1 MSAGDIKMSRDRK
14 RKLHPAYFMF
24 LGFFLIAV
32 LLSSCGR
39 EEMPVSTGRLEES
52 GGRTWTLDEH
62 ARVLSDLT
70 AGETSLSVA
79 ELSDYAMD
87 IALTYDAETNKLCY
101 SLDMP
106 LIPSSDDAYLYLFA
120 AEIWEADAD
129 VLLEEPVTRGRKD
142 REWETFFP
150 YRESYLFARFIPAL
164 KIDDSFVQVGKSVYL
179 SNPEALAE
187 NQDDYPELGSKKGI
201 LLDPTMLAT
210 RELTELGAKHAI
222 YNIPLSHIMG
232 ETADQT
238 FPTITYTYRGKNYL
252 FNGAAI
258 NGYDG
263 LFTYLSDIGMSSTA
277 VVLND
282 WNEEHLELI
291 HPEARKQE
299 DSAYYYMFNTAEE
312 NGTRTLEAVASF
324 LAERYSSGA
333 HGMIH
338 SWVIAN
344 EINQNRVWNYMDTQ
358 DVVHYA
364 ETFEKSMRI
373 FYQAVKSHYAGGRIY
388 FSIDHAWNSN
398 EGDNRS
404 FFNGRDVLEAI
415 NGAALAHGNY
425 DWGIAIHPYPE
436 PLTRVNYWSQEYDK
450 TRDATHLSVMNLNV
464 LTDLLSEEAFL
475 DRSGEV
481 RSVKITELGFSSGSG
496 ERLQAA
502 AFAYCYCIVEANP
515 YVDAFLMNRQ
525 TDAPEEV
532 KVGLSFGVYE
542 YDHSAKYMKDVFCN
556 IDTEQAG
563 EYRDFMLKILGAD
576 SLEEALSWAAA
587 PDGGK

>member
-1 MSAGDIKMSRDRK
+1 MERNQKRK
-14 RKLHPAYFMF
+14 RRPAY
-24 LGFFLIAV
+24 
-32 LLSSCGR
+32 LLLLLCLLPAAMLSACGR
-39 EEMPVSTGRLEES
+39 KEVPVSTGQVTEDT
-52 GGRTWTLDEH
+52 GKAWTLDEH
-62 ARVLSDLT
+62 AQILDNLT
-70 AGETSLSVA
+70 AGETILSAA

-87 IALTYDAETNKLCY
+87 VSLVYDAEAKKLHF

-106 LIPSSDDAYLYLFA
+106 LIPASDDAYLYLFA
-120 AEIWEADAD
+120 AEEWEEDADA
-129 VLLEEPVTRGRKD
+129 LRQEPVTRARKD
-142 REWETFFP
+142 REWETVFP
-150 YRESYLFARFIPAL
+150 YRETYLFSRFIPAL
-164 KIDDSFVQVGKSVYL
+164 KIDETFVQMGKSIYL

-187 NQDDYPELGSKKGI
+187 NQDAYPELASKKGL
-201 LLDPTMLAT
+201 LLDPTMLGT
-210 RELTELGAKHAI
+210 PELTELGVKHTI

-232 ETADQT
+232 ETADPT
-238 FPTITYTYRGKNYL
+238 FPTITYTYRGKNYQ

-263 LFTYLSDIGMSSTA
+263 LFTYLTDMGMSATA

-299 DSAYYYMFNTAEE
+299 EGAYYYMFNTAEE
-312 NGTRTLEAVASF
+312 NGVRTLEAVASF

-344 EINQNRVWNYMDTQ
+344 EINQNRVWNYMDTR
-358 DVVHYA
+358 DVAHYT

-373 FYQAVKSHYAGGRIY
+373 FYQAVKSHYAGGRVY

-398 EGDNRS
+398 EGDNKS
-404 FFNGRDVLEAI
+404 FFNGKDVLEAF
-415 NGAALAHGNY
+415 NTAALAHGNY

-450 TRDATHLSVMNLNV
+450 TREAPHLSVMNLNV
-464 LTDLLSEEAFL
+464 LTDMLSEEAFL

-481 RSVKITELGFSSGSG
+481 RSVTITELGFSSGSG

-502 AFAYCYCIVEANP
+502 AFAYCYYIVEANP

-532 KVGLSFGVYE
+532 KAGLSFGVYE
-542 YDHSAKYMKDVFCN
+542 YDHTGKYIKEVFQN
-556 IDTEQAG
+556 IDTDRAK
-563 EYRDFMLKILGAD
+563 EYTGFMLKILGAD

-587 PDGGK
+587 PNGGE

>member
-1 MSAGDIKMSRDRK
+1 MNRHQK
-14 RKLHPAYFMF
+14 RKQRSAYVLPVICILFAA
-24 LGFFLIAV
+24 LI
-32 LLSSCGR
+32 SSCGR
-39 EEMPVSTGRLEES
+39 KEMPVSGGQVEES
-52 GGRTWTLDEH
+52 TAQGMTMDQH
-62 ARVLSDLT
+62 AQVLTDLT
-70 AGETSLSVA
+70 AGETSLSAA
-79 ELSDYAMD
+79 ELSDYAMNID
-87 IALTYDAETNKLCY
+87 LTYDAESKKLCY

-106 LIPSSDDAYLYLFA
+106 LIPASDDAYLYLFA
-120 AEIWEADAD
+120 AETWEEDADA
-129 VLLEEPVTRGRKD
+129 LLEEPVTRGRKN
-142 REWETFFP
+142 REWETTFP
-150 YRESYLFARFIPAL
+150 YRETHLFARFIPAL
-164 KIDDSFVQVGKSVYL
+164 KIDDNFVQVGKSVYL

-187 NQDDYPELGSKKGI
+187 NQDAYPEPGSKKGI
-201 LLDPTMLAT
+201 LLDPTMLGT
-210 RELTELGAKHAI
+210 PELTELGVKHAI

-232 ETADQT
+232 ETADPT
-238 FPTITYTYRGKNYL
+238 FPTITYTYRGKNYQ

-263 LFTYLSDIGMSSTA
+263 LFTYLSDMGMSATA

-282 WNEEHLELI
+282 WNEAHLELI

-299 DSAYYYMFNTAEE
+299 DGAYYYMFNTAEE
-312 NGTRTLEAVASF
+312 SGARTLEAVASF

-373 FYQAVKSHYAGGRIY
+373 FYQAVKSRYAGGRVY

-404 FFNGRDVLEAI
+404 FFNGRDVLEAF
-415 NGAALAHGNY
+415 NEAALAHGNY

-464 LTDLLSEEAFL
+464 LTDVLSEEEYL
-475 DRSGEV
+475 DRAGKV
-481 RSVKITELGFSSGSG
+481 RSVTITELGFSSGSG

-502 AFAYCYCIVEANP
+502 AFAYCYYIVEANP

-532 KVGLSFGVYE
+532 KAGLAFGVYE
-542 YDHSAKYMKDVFCN
+542 YDHTGKYIKDVFRY
-556 IDTEQAG
+556 IDTDRAG
-563 EYRDFMLKILGAD
+563 EYMKFMLKILGAD

-587 PDGGK
+587 PNKGE

>member
-1 MSAGDIKMSRDRK
+1 MERNQKRK
-14 RKLHPAYFMF
+14 RRPAYLLLLGCLLLAAMF
-24 LGFFLIAV
+24 SA
-32 LLSSCGR
+32 CGR
-39 EEMPVSTGRLEES
+39 KEVPVSTGQVTEDT
-52 GGRTWTLDEH
+52 GKAWTLDEH
-62 ARVLSDLT
+62 AQILDNLT
-70 AGETSLSVA
+70 TGETILSAA

-87 IALTYDAETNKLCY
+87 VSLVYDAEAKKLRF

-106 LIPSSDDAYLYLFA
+106 LIPASDDAYLYLFA
-120 AEIWEADAD
+120 AEEWEEDADA
-129 VLLEEPVTRGRKD
+129 LRQEPVTRARKD
-142 REWETFFP
+142 RAWETTFP
-150 YRESYLFARFIPAL
+150 YRETYLFSRFIPAL
-164 KIDDSFVQVGKSVYL
+164 KIDDNFVQLGKSVYL

-187 NQDDYPELGSKKGI
+187 NQDAYPELASKKGL
-201 LLDPTMLAT
+201 LLDPTMLGT
-210 RELTELGAKHAI
+210 PELTELGVKHTI

-232 ETADQT
+232 ETADPT
-238 FPTITYTYRGKNYL
+238 FPTITYTYRGKNYQ

-263 LFTYLSDIGMSSTA
+263 LFTYLTDMGMSATA

-299 DSAYYYMFNTAEE
+299 EGAYYYMFNTAEE
-312 NGTRTLEAVASF
+312 NGVRTLEAVASF

-344 EINQNRVWNYMDTQ
+344 EINQNRVWNYMDTR
-358 DVVHYA
+358 DVAHYT

-373 FYQAVKSHYAGGRIY
+373 FYQAVKSHYAGGRVY

-398 EGDNRS
+398 EGDNKS
-404 FFNGRDVLEAI
+404 FFNGKDVLEAF
-415 NGAALAHGNY
+415 NMAALAHGNY

-450 TRDATHLSVMNLNV
+450 TREAPHLSVMNLNV
-464 LTDLLSEEAFL
+464 LTDMLSEEAFL

-481 RSVKITELGFSSGSG
+481 RSVTITELGFSSGSG

-502 AFAYCYCIVEANP
+502 AFAYCYYIVEANP

-532 KVGLSFGVYE
+532 KAGLSFGVYE
-542 YDHSAKYMKDVFCN
+542 YDHTGKYIKEVFQN
-556 IDTEQAG
+556 IDTDRAK
-563 EYRDFMLKILGAD
+563 EYTDFMLKILGAD

-587 PDGGK
+587 PNGGE

>member
-1 MSAGDIKMSRDRK
+1 MDRHQKRK
-14 RKLHPAYFMF
+14 RRPVYLLLLGLACAGILSACGHNELPAS
-24 LGFFLIAV
+24 GQV
-32 LLSSCGR
+32 
-39 EEMPVSTGRLEES
+39 EEKPGQGM
-52 GGRTWTLDEH
+52 TLDQH
-62 ARVLSDLT
+62 AQVLSDLT
-70 AGETSLSVA
+70 AGETSLSA
-79 ELSDYAMD
+79 EEMSDYAMD
-87 IALTYDAETNKLCY
+87 IALTYDAETKKLRY

-106 LIPSSDDAYLYLFA
+106 LIPASDDAYLYLFA
-120 AEIWEADAD
+120 AEVWEEDADA
-129 VLLEEPVTRGRKD
+129 LLEEPVTRGRKS
-142 REWETFFP
+142 REWETTFP
-150 YRESYLFARFIPAL
+150 YRETHLYVRFIPAL
-164 KIDDSFVQVGKSVYL
+164 KIDDNFVQVGKSVYL
-179 SNPEALAE
+179 SNPEALAG

-201 LLDPTMLAT
+201 LLDPTMLGT
-210 RELTELGAKHAI
+210 PELTELGVKHAI

-232 ETADQT
+232 ETADAT

-263 LFTYLSDIGMSSTA
+263 LFTYLSDMGMSATA

-282 WNEEHLELI
+282 WNEAHLELI

-299 DSAYYYMFNTAEE
+299 SGAYYYMFNTAEE
-312 NGTRTLEAVASF
+312 SGARTLEAVASF
-324 LAERYSSGA
+324 LAERYSSGE

-364 ETFEKSMRI
+364 KTFEKSMRI
-373 FYQAVKSHYAGGRIY
+373 FYQAVKSHYAGGRVY

-398 EGDNRS
+398 DGDNRS
-404 FFNGRDVLEAI
+404 FFNGRDVLE
-415 NGAALAHGNY
+415 NFNEAALAHGNY

-450 TRDATHLSVMNLNV
+450 TRDASHLSVMNLNV
-464 LTDLLSEEAFL
+464 LTDILQEENFL
-475 DRSGEV
+475 DRNGEV
-481 RSVKITELGFSSGSG
+481 RSVTITELGFSSGSG

-502 AFAYCYCIVEANP
+502 AFAYCYYIVEANP

-532 KVGLSFGVYE
+532 KAGLSFGVYE
-542 YDHSAKYMKDVFCN
+542 YDHTGKYIKDVFRY
-556 IDTEQAG
+556 IDTDQAG
-563 EYRDFMLKILGAD
+563 KYREFMLKILGAD
-576 SLEEALSWAAA
+576 SLEQALSWAAA
-587 PDGGK
+587 PGEGA